1 MSNMIVLDSKQQ
13 FALLYKEICNDY
25 YFANQIRI
33 IQKKDQNW
41 NEIH

>member
-1 MSNMIVLDSKQQ
+1 
-13 FALLYKEICNDY
+13 LYKEICVDY
-25 YFANQIRI
+25 YFANQIGI